1 MLKLLSKALRVAILV
16 REEQP
21 GPRDRKRPCSCE
33 LPRVFQV
40 QSAVIGEPLQVYSVY
55 TSPES
60 SAKLLVPFVD
70 GVFS

>member
-1 MLKLLSKALRVAILV
+1 MLKLWSKALRIAILN

-21 GPRDRKRPCSCE
+21 GPRDLKRPCSWV

-40 QSAVIGEPLQVYSVY
+40 QSAVIGDPLQVYSVY

-60 SAKLLVPFVD
+60 PAKRFVSLLDCVV
-70 GVFS
+70 S